1 MLHNLHLL
9 NYKKNYSLDMVR
21 EASQQYAPK
30 TKKNSVRFG
39 RALPERSSTS
49 DLPTNFRR
57 TLPILKVK
65 MKMKILSMLIGF
77 ITTDKCT
84 KIM

>member
-1 MLHNLHLL
+1 
-9 NYKKNYSLDMVR
+9 MVR

-30 TKKNSVRFG
+30 TKKISVRFG
-39 RALPERSSTS
+39 RASPERSSTS
-49 DLPTNFRR
+49 DLPTYFRG

-65 MKMKILSMLIGF
+65 MKMKILSVHIGF
-77 ITTDKCT
+77 ITTDKCI

>member
-1 MLHNLHLL
+1 
-9 NYKKNYSLDMVR
+9 MVR

-39 RALPERSSTS
+39 RASPERSSTS
-49 DLPTNFRR
+49 DLPTYFRG

-65 MKMKILSMLIGF
+65 MKILSVHIGF
-77 ITTDKCT
+77 ITTDKCI

>member
-1 MLHNLHLL
+1 
-9 NYKKNYSLDMVR
+9 MVR

-39 RALPERSSTS
+39 RAWPERSSTS
-49 DLPTNFRR
+49 DLPTYFGV
-57 TLPILKVK
+57 TLPILEVK
-65 MKMKILSMLIGF
+65 MKMKILSVHIGF